1 MVVDDSYVGRLALNG
16 WVWVLVLVGWR
27 YGLKWAYLGV
37 VGVVHILTRVIG
49 HILRGIIG
57 LF

>member
-27 YGLKWAYLGV
+27 YGLKWAYLGL
-37 VGVVHILTRVIG
+37 HILTRVIG